1 MATAAGVATDIVV
14 GWEEEGV
21 MVTAVGDEDD
31 GELGTN
37 KGGCEAA
44 TLVLAP
50 EKAGEF
56 TDVITATGLKETGIE
71 GEADEA
77 AAEEDS

>member
-1 MATAAGVATDIVV
+1 
-14 GWEEEGV
+14 
-21 MVTAVGDEDD
+21 MVTAVGDEED

-37 KGGCEAA
+37 TDADGCEAA

-77 AAEEDS
+77 VADEDSCKKIKIYRTRYIN